1 VNMYRIRITERLVM
15 VVEAEADDEAEAKE
29 QVKDDWFNQE
39 YVLDSENFA
48 SVEFE
53 CVKAR

>member
-1 VNMYRIRITERLVM
+1 MYRIRITERLVM